1 MAIIK
6 GQNLRIAL
14 DGKYVAASTSCSF
27 HISANLEEASHK
39 DLTGGWS
46 SQECTGKSWDFSADA
61 LMLIDAADTTGV
73 AALDIA
79 ELVGKTVEISVDLT
93 QGAQNRVMNQGLYT
107 GTAIINDFSLTAGNK
122 QNVTYSVQGQG
133 VGELVKVE
141 AGE

>member
-1 MAIIK
+1 
-6 GQNLRIAL
+6 
-14 DGKYVAASTSCSF
+14 
-27 HISANLEEASHK
+27 
-39 DLTGGWS
+39 
-46 SQECTGKSWDFSADA
+46 
-61 LMLIDAADTTGV
+61 
-73 AALDIA
+73 
-79 ELVGKTVEISVDLT
+79 VDLT